1 MLGLDFYKMTEN
13 DWASLREMKPKGLLK
28 QTTFWV
34 QGVHSPYN
42 PNEYAGYTVCYCGED
57 IAYFAKYEEAKRY
70 VNKLWK
76 SI

>member
-1 MLGLDFYKMTEN
+1 MLGQDFYKMTES

-28 QTTFWV
+28 KTTFWV
-34 QGVHSPYN
+34 QGVHSPCN
-42 PNEYAGYTVCYCGED
+42 PNEYAGYTVCYCGKD
-57 IAYFAKYEEAKRY
+57 IAYFANYEVAKRY